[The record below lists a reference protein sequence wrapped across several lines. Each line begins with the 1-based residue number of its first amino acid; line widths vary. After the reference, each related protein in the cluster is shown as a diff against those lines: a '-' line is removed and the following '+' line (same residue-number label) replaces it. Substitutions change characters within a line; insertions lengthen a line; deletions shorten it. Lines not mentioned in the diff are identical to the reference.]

1 MIIGYIIVGIFVCIG
16 VYVGIQEMVKVRRSP
31 RIIKKEE
38 KQGDIYLYI
47 DMK

>member
-1 MIIGYIIVGIFVCIG
+1 MIIGYIIVGICVCIG
-16 VYVGIQEMVKVRRSP
+16 VYVGIQEMVQARRSP
-31 RIIKKEE
+31 RLVKKEE